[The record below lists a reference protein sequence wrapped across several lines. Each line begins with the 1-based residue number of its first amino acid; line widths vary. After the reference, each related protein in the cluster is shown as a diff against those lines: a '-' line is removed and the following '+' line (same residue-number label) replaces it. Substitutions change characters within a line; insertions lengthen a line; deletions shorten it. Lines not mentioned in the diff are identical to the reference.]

1 MNRRLL
7 MAGGI
12 GAAALAAGAIVGGRR
27 RGPPAATTAD
37 IPWSL
42 EFDTPDGKRFA
53 MASLLGRP
61 LVLNFWATWCPPCVK
76 EMPQLDRFAADHAAR
91 GWQVV
96 GLAIDRREP
105 VQKFLEKLPV
115 RFPIVLGGVEGTDLG
130 RQLGN
135 SAGALPY
142 TVVFRSDGRPWRRK
156 NGETSYDELSAWAA
170 EAV

>member
-1 MNRRLL
+1 MKRRLW

-12 GAAALAAGAIVGGRR
+12 GAAAVAAGVAVGLRQ
-27 RGPPAATTAD
+27 RGTPAATVAD

-42 EFDTPDGKRFA
+42 GFDTPDGKRFA

-76 EMPQLDRFAADHAAR
+76 EMPQLDRFAADHATR

-96 GLAIDRREP
+96 GLAIDRREA

-135 SAGALPY
+135 TAGALPY
-142 TVVFRSDGRPWRRK
+142 TVVFRADGRPWRQK
-156 NGETSYDELSAWAA
+156 HGETSYEELSAWAMDA
-170 EAV
+170 A